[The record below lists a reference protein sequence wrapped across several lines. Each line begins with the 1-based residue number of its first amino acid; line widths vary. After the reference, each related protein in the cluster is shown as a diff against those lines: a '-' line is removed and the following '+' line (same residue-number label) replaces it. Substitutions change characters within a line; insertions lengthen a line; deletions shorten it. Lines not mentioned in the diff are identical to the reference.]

1 MLLRAAPRRW
11 SWRPLCSC
19 RVSPWSPVVG
29 AARCALPSFCRPL
42 RATLTLS
49 PPFQLALTLRLAL
62 ALQFTMAKIKCHEL
76 RTQTQAEQ
84 LKRLDD
90 LKQELAQLR
99 VSKVTGGAASKLAK
113 IKVVRKSIARVLTV
127 YNQQQ
132 KQRLRAH
139 DWKKYTP
146 TDLRSKQTRAKRR
159 ELSAEQKA
167 KLTRRASL
175 KQRHFPQRKFAVKA

>member
-1 MLLRAAPRRW
+1 MSMLFSRRPPTSVTTHHPLPPPLLMINAA
-11 SWRPLCSC
+11 L
-19 RVSPWSPVVG
+19 VF
-29 AARCALPSFCRPL
+29 A
-42 RATLTLS
+42 
-49 PPFQLALTLRLAL
+49 
-62 ALQFTMAKIKCHEL
+62 MAKIKCHEL

-90 LKQELAQLR
+90 LKNELAQLR
-99 VSKVTGGAASKLAK
+99 VHKVTGGAASKLAK

-132 KQRLRAH
+132 KQRLREH

-146 TDLRSKQTRAKRR
+146 TNLRAKQTRAKRR

-167 KLTRRASL
+167 KLTRRQSL
-175 KQRHFPQRKFAVKA
+175 KQRHFPQRKYAVKA